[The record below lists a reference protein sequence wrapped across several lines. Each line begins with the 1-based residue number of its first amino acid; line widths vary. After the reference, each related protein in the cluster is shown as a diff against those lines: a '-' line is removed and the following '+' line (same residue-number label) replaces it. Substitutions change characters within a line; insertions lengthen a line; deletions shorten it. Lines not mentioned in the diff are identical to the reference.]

1 MQRHINRLTA
11 HLLTFAA
18 ALALFACDGSTSET
32 PQPPAADGGVPDSG
46 PEPEVPGAFLGVHP
60 DARSCEV
67 MLLDADGQLGAPVFG
82 AAVEGRSLRRGD
94 RLAVAFAHRADASI
108 AAGAVGLVAANGGDG
123 VQLESATC
131 FDAAGRPLPEADAV
145 LEAL

>member
-1 MQRHINRLTA
+1 MNRLLT

-18 ALALFACDGSTSET
+18 ALALFTGCDDGGGET
-32 PQPPAADGGVPDSG
+32 ATPPAADAGAPDA
-46 PEPEVPGAFLGVHP
+46 PDEPDPEVPGAFLGVSA

-67 MLLDADGQLGAPVFG
+67 MLLDAGGQLGAPLFG

-94 RLAVAFAHRADASI
+94 RLAVAFAHRADAPI
-108 AAGAVGLVAANGGDG
+108 ATGAIGLVAADGGDG
-123 VQLESATC
+123 VQIESATC

-145 LEAL
+145 LNAL